1 MFTTRA
7 RWLAGG
13 IVAAL
18 VLSPSVPAGAHYRR
32 PVGRYVVPGDRAY
45 PEGIVREPGTP
56 YFYVGGMTDGTI
68 WRGRIDQPRLEVF
81 LPGGQD
87 GRTSAVG
94 MKITQGRL
102 VVAGG
107 TTGKVFVYRTRD
119 RQLLHVFDSG
129 ARDGL
134 VNDVAVAPNGDAYVT
149 DSFRPVLYRIT
160 AAQLAKREIDQP
172 LRTHVDFAGTPVRY
186 DTGVNEEGINGNG
199 LVVTPDGRFV
209 LMADTNSQ
217 AFYRISTRTGA
228 VDPIDLGGVTD
239 IGADGLLLRDG
250 TLYSVTSVF
259 HPEGEISVLR
269 LSKDYSRAQV
279 QRRINGRGM
288 DFPSTAA
295 FDGDDLLVVN
305 FQFQKA
311 EPALPFT
318 VVRVSLCTTAGLR

>member
-7 RWLAGG
+7 RLLFGG
-13 IVAAL
+13 ILAATL
-18 VLSPSVPAGAHYRR
+18 VLSTSTQAGAHDRQ
-32 PVGRYVVPGDRAY
+32 PIGRYVVPGDQAY

-56 YFYVGGMTDGTI
+56 YFYVSGLTDGTI
-68 WRGRIDQPRLEVF
+68 WRGRIDQPHLQVF
-81 LPGGQD
+81 LPGGQH
-87 GRTSAVG
+87 GRTTAVG
-94 MKITQGRL
+94 MKITRDRL

-107 TTGKVFVYRTRD
+107 TTGKVFVYSTRTG
-119 RQLLHVFDSG
+119 QLLHVFDSG

-134 VNDVAVAPNGDAYVT
+134 VNDVAIAPNGDAYIT

-160 AAQLAKREIDQP
+160 AAQLANRQIDQP
-172 LRTHVDFAGTPVRY
+172 LETVVNFDGTPVEY
-186 DTGVNEEGINGNG
+186 EKGVNEEGINSNG

-217 AFYRISTRTGA
+217 AFYRISTKTGA
-228 VDPIDLGGVTD
+228 VDAVDLGGVTD

-250 TLYSVTSVF
+250 ELYSITSLF

-269 LSKDYSRAQV
+269 LSEDYSRAQV

-305 FQFQKA
+305 FQYQRT
-311 EPALPFT
+311 EPNLPFT
-318 VVRVSLCTTAGLR
+318 VVRVSL

>member
-7 RWLAGG
+7 RSLFGG
-13 IVAAL
+13 ILAATL
-18 VLSPSVPAGAHYRR
+18 VFSSSTPAGAHDRQ
-32 PVGRYVVPGDRAY
+32 PVGRYVVPGDEAY

-56 YFYVGGMTDGTI
+56 YFYVGGMTNGTI
-68 WRGRIDQPRLEVF
+68 WRGRIDQPRLQVF
-81 LPGGQD
+81 LAGGQH

-94 MKITQGRL
+94 MKITRDRL

-107 TTGKVFVYRTRD
+107 VTGKVFVYSTRTGK
-119 RQLLHVFDSG
+119 LLHIFDSG

-134 VNDVAVAPNGDAYVT
+134 VNDVAIAPNGDAYVT

-160 AAQLAKREIDQP
+160 AAQLADRQVDQP
-172 LRTHVDFAGTPVRY
+172 LRTVVYFAGTPVKY
-186 DTGVNEEGINGNG
+186 DTGTDEEGINGNG

-217 AFYRISTRTGA
+217 ALYRISTNTGA
-228 VDPIDLGGVTD
+228 VDPINLGGVTD

-250 TLYSVTSVF
+250 KLYSVTSVF
-259 HPEGEISVLR
+259 HPEGEISILR
-269 LSKDYSRAQV
+269 LSEDYSRAKV

-295 FDGDDLLVVN
+295 FDGGDLLVVN

-311 EPALPFT
+311 EPQLPFT
-318 VVRVSLCTTAGLR
+318 VVRVTL